1 MNIMNALLETLT
13 QTEEWNQLQDA
24 PIVTEAMQSLQG
36 AIDNLPAMQQEEIMA
51 AAYMYATAC
60 ERAALLFGIG
70 LTDTI
75 RAAGAD
81 PAAYLQSFGD

>member
-1 MNIMNALLETLT
+1 MNIMNALLEAIT
-13 QTEEWNQLQDA
+13 QTEEWNRMQEA
-24 PIVTEAMQSLQG
+24 PIITEAMQSLQETVG
-36 AIDNLPAMQQEEIMA
+36 SLPAMQQEEIMA

-60 ERAALLFGIG
+60 ERAALLVGIG

-75 RAAGAD
+75 RAAGTN

>member
-1 MNIMNALLETLT
+1 MNIMNALLEALT
-13 QTEEWNQLQDA
+13 QTEEWKQMQQA
-24 PIVTEAMQSLQG
+24 PVITEAMQGLQEAVESLTAQ
-36 AIDNLPAMQQEEIMA
+36 QQEEIMA

-70 LTDTI
+70 LTDKI

-81 PAAYLQSFGD
+81 RISYLQAFGD